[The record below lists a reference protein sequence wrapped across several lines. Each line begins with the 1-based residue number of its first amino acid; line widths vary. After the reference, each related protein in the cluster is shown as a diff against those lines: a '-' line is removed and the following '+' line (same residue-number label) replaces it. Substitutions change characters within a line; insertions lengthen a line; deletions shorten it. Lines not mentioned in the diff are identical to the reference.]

1 MPVPRGPAII
11 ANVMGANPTLHAQRA
26 ACFAAALALC
36 SGCQVTPGLGYAGGW
51 DRNVSEQTDRW
62 GSYRPQ
68 GVYRLERDVFLLNE
82 PERTNGT
89 ALVAGLESDLPP
101 GTVRGPAEMEDYLA
115 SPNRYRGVI
124 GVVRAGTRLRAEVLR
139 AKGNVL
145 DSVVTRHYIR
155 ARIIDGEFGQQL
167 VDLQAL
173 SIYATD
179 PDTGAVTLIGPN
191 EDFLRLN

>member
-1 MPVPRGPAII
+1 VT
-11 ANVMGANPTLHAQRA
+11 GADPTLHAHRA
-26 ACFAAALALC
+26 ACFVAVLALT

-51 DRNVSEQTDRW
+51 ERNVSQQTERW
-62 GSYRPQ
+62 GEYRPL

-82 PERTNGT
+82 PERTSGP

-101 GTVRGPAEMEDYLA
+101 GTVRGPAAMEDYLA
-115 SPNRYRGVI
+115 APDRYRGVI
-124 GVVRAGTRLRAEVLR
+124 GVVKAGTRVRADVLR

-145 DSVVTRHYIR
+145 DSTVTRHYVR
-155 ARIIDGEFGQQL
+155 ARIIDGDFRERL

-173 SIYATD
+173 SIYSTD

-191 EDFLRLN
+191 RDFLRLE